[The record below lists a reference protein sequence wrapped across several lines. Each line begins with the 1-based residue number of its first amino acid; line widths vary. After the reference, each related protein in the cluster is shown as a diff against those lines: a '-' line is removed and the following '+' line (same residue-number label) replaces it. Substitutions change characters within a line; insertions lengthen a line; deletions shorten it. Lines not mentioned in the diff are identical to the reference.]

1 MIGEYHD
8 CFYVMRSSCIFP
20 PPIESILNVKLFVI
34 NQIPFTIAAI
44 FKIDSGILNRVRQN
58 ITLKIFKLIFY
69 WSPTQPVLIGNLSFY
84 LQNIHH
90 NGSQLYWI
98 STDTTILSWQTS
110 NTVPC
115 LAFHIRPQPGSEP
128 GKW

>member
-1 MIGEYHD
+1 MIGEHHN
-8 CFYVMRSSCIFP
+8 CFYVMISSYIFFP
-20 PPIESILNVKLFVI
+20 PIDSILNAKLFVI

-84 LQNIHH
+84 LQNIYH
-90 NGSQLYWI
+90 NGSQLYWL

-115 LAFHIRPQPGSEP
+115 LACHIRPQPGSEP